1 MRYLRINPKD
11 ITPAGPLKFARIM
24 AKKRQEG
31 GGSAEAHSLLQ
42 AQAEEYCQRKGLKYL
57 HVPGDMLRFIYGDS
71 VAGVL
76 RGGLY
81 AWLLRVRRAISLAL
95 LGCPD
100 LLVFRKLAKYNLVAA
115 FEFKTGEAKPRQGQR
130 KFAEG
135 ANVMVIRNIED
146 FRRELDEF
154 ERWILGVYQRGKN
167 GN

>member
-1 MRYLRINPKD
+1 MGRVIHPRD
-11 ITPAGPLKFARIM
+11 MTPTGPLKFARIM
-24 AKKRQEG
+24 AKKQAVG
-31 GGSAEAHSLLQ
+31 GGSSSAHSLLQ
-42 AQAEEYCQRKGLKYL
+42 SQAEEYCQRRGLKYL

-71 VAGVL
+71 VAGAL

-100 LLVFRKLAKYNLVAA
+100 LLVFRKVDKYNLVAA
-115 FEFKTGEAKPRQGQR
+115 FEFKTGVAKQRQGQR

-135 ANVMVIRNIED
+135 VNVMVIRNIED

-154 ERWILGVYQRGKN
+154 KIN